1 MMRLQAERGMALLK
15 KTIYLLVITFLI
27 LLFSPLSTGAAGD
40 ISKDT
45 YLVDEEN
52 FLTEETK
59 QEVKILGDKLKKGTT
74 AQLVAMI
81 IEHVG
86 DQSASEFNM
95 DIIRENQI
103 GSVRNKNGLLF
114 LIETDPVNGGGPAVE
129 ITVDRDLE
137 KALSDAKI
145 DQIIERYTMP
155 YLNQGLIDEAV
166 VSTYQALSN
175 EVSKHYGIT
184 EGLTKPQPYT
194 SNSLQDSISIPT
206 IIIIL
211 LVIFLLSRMVNGKR
225 KKQRD

>member
-1 MMRLQAERGMALLK
+1 MALLK
-15 KTIYLLVITFLI
+15 KTMHLLVITFLI
-27 LLFSPLSTGAAGD
+27 FLLSPFRVGAATD
-40 ISKDT
+40 IPRDT
-45 YLVDEEN
+45 YLVDDEN

-59 QEVKILGDKLKKGTT
+59 QEVKMLGEKLKKGTT
-74 AQLVAMI
+74 AQMVVLIVDN
-81 IEHVG
+81 VG

-95 DIIRENQI
+95 DVIRENQI

-114 LIETDPVNGGGPAVE
+114 LIEADPINGGGPAVE

-166 VSTYQALSN
+166 ISTYQALYN
-175 EVSKHYGIT
+175 EISQHYGLN

-194 SNSLQDSISIPT
+194 SSSVQGGFSLPT
-206 IIIIL
+206 VVIIL
-211 LVIFLLSRMVNGKR
+211 LVIFLLYRMVNGKR
-225 KKQRD
+225 NASKEFEERYGRK

>member
-1 MMRLQAERGMALLK
+1 MRLQAERGMALLK
-15 KTIYLLVITFLI
+15 KTIHLLVTTFLI
-27 LLFSPLSTGAAGD
+27 LLLSPLNVGAAAD

-45 YLVDEEN
+45 YLVDDED

-59 QEVKILGDKLKKGTT
+59 QEVKIMGEKLKRGTT
-74 AQLVAMI
+74 AQLVVLV

-95 DIIRENQI
+95 EFIRENQI

-114 LIETDPVNGGGPAVE
+114 LIETDPINGGGPSVE

-137 KALSDAKI
+137 KALSDTKI
-145 DQIIERYTMP
+145 DQIIDRYTMP

-166 VSTYQALSN
+166 ISTYQALSN

-184 EGLTKPQPYT
+184 EGLTKPQPYA

-211 LVIFLLSRMVNGKR
+211 LVIFLLYRMVNGRRKNKR
-225 KKQRD
+225 D

>member
-1 MMRLQAERGMALLK
+1 
-15 KTIYLLVITFLI
+15 
-27 LLFSPLSTGAAGD
+27 
-40 ISKDT
+40 
-45 YLVDEEN
+45 
-52 FLTEETK
+52 
-59 QEVKILGDKLKKGTT
+59 VKILGDKLKKGTT
-74 AQLVAMI
+74 AQLVVMI

-166 VSTYQALSN
+166 ISTYQALSY
-175 EVSKHYGIT
+175 EVSKHYGIS